1 MSSYTG
7 QVPSRALS
15 QNDFNTAMT
24 YLLTYLKTFPSEANA
39 LTSQLLALLDAQ
51 VYNSGTTY
59 NPSGYTVPD
68 CVYGS
73 DGITYVCIGTDVIG
87 DNPVGSSS
95 GDWVSLLLRHSDVLL
110 TVPSGAVLTG
120 GIIGGSVAQNAT
132 DPNKDLDIGA
142 VSCWSDD
149 ADPLDRVEI
158 RLAAKT
164 IQLDVA
170 LESGTGALSS
180 SLSPAANTGY
190 HIFALSSADGESQ
203 TIGFDTSSSAAN
215 LLADHPTY
223 TKKRWM
229 MWWRTD
235 ASVNFIVG
243 LFNGVDT
250 FTYGPAS
257 KAIVANPYTMTTS
270 FVEQDFSGWVP
281 DEFCIEIMPGASS
294 DDNSNSQGMIVSGD
308 GANTH
313 HSFNA
318 EVSSVAGDTHHSPWE
333 SINNTSTKM
342 TPLSSG
348 STSLWFRTHSVS
360 TMVILKIHAFRFVR

>member
-73 DGITYVCIGTDVIG
+73 DGITYVCIGADVIG

-223 TKKRWM
+223 TKKRWL

-235 ASVNFIVG
+235 ASANFIVG
-243 LFNGVDT
+243 NFDGVNT
-250 FTYGPAS
+250 FFYGPAS
-257 KAIVANPYTMTTS
+257 KAIVVNPYTLTTS
-270 FVEQDFSGWVP
+270 WVETDYTGWVP
-281 DEFCIEIMPGASS
+281 DGYCIGILPGASS
-294 DDNSNSQGMIVSGD
+294 DDNTNTQALIVSVE
-308 GANTH
+308 GANMH
-313 HSFNA
+313 HAFNA
-318 EVSSVAGDTHHSPWE
+318 AVNSAAGDAMTSPWE
-333 SINNTSTKM
+333 SIMENSAKM
-342 TPLSSG
+342 TPLLLG
-348 STSLWFRTHSVS
+348 ATSLWFKAATIN
-360 TMVILKIHAFRFVR
+360 TMVLLKIHAFRIVR